1 MSHNTYFCHIRFY
14 GKFDF
19 MSKLKQKFSVFS
31 KSTQMSFRP
40 SRIEVTTF
48 LIESICH
55 KNNLS
60 NKLQWLP
67 RPLKCFFLFFS
78 FLQVLKKHIQK
89 HKCTQSVSVSQSLPC
104 TFFILQP
111 HFSSAN
117 LPSSSFCHPLFCSF
131 DPLLTQSSSHT
142 LLFIFIFFHPL
153 PIICHFICLQT
164 TLFLLSTFITPFSL
178 SQAYLTDLAPDFT
191 TLT

>member
-1 MSHNTYFCHIRFY
+1 MLPIGPSWYANSWTTWLNVRNQLQLDSFNKTIFNMSHNTYFCHIRFY
-14 GKFDF
+14 CKFDF

-67 RPLKCFFLFFS
+67 RPLKCFFFS
-78 FLQVLKKHIQK
+78 FLFIGFKKTHLETQVHLE
-89 HKCTQSVSVSQSLPC
+89 CVCVSVSSLHFLYPLA
-104 TFFILQP
+104 TFLV
-111 HFSSAN
+111 S
-117 LPSSSFCHPLFCSF
+117 
-131 DPLLTQSSSHT
+131 
-142 LLFIFIFFHPL
+142 
-153 PIICHFICLQT
+153 
-164 TLFLLSTFITPFSL
+164 
-178 SQAYLTDLAPDFT
+178 
-191 TLT
+191 

>member
-67 RPLKCFFLFFS
+67 RPLKCFFFS
-78 FLQVLKKHIQK
+78 FLFYRFLKNTSRNTSALRVCLCLSLFLALSLSSGHISRQLIYPLL
-89 HKCTQSVSVSQSLPC
+89 HFATPFFALSILSSLNHLLTPC
-104 TFFILQP
+104 
-111 HFSSAN
+111 FSF
-117 LPSSSFCHPLFCSF
+117 SSSF
-131 DPLLTQSSSHT
+131 
-142 LLFIFIFFHPL
+142 I
-153 PIICHFICLQT
+153 
-164 TLFLLSTFITPFSL
+164 LFLLCVTSFVFKPLFSCFPH
-178 SQAYLTDLAPDFT
+178 T
-191 TLT
+191 

>member
-1 MSHNTYFCHIRFY
+1 MSHNTYFYHIRFY

-67 RPLKCFFLFFS
+67 RPLKCFFFS
-78 FLQVLKKHIQK
+78 FFIGFKKTHLE
-89 HKCTQSVSVSQSLPC
+89 T
-104 TFFILQP
+104 
-111 HFSSAN
+111 SSALRVCLCLSLFLALSLSSGHISRQLIYPLLHFATPFFALSFLSSLN
-117 LPSSSFCHPLFCSF
+117 HLLTLCFLFSSSF
-131 DPLLTQSSSHT
+131 
-142 LLFIFIFFHPL
+142 I
-153 PIICHFICLQT
+153 
-164 TLFLLSTFITPFSL
+164 LFLLCVTSFVFKPLFSCFPH
-178 SQAYLTDLAPDFT
+178 S
-191 TLT
+191 